1 MRGSPRKRIPIVPPH
16 GGETSESPLWKGG
29 SPILLLTVL
38 WKGVKMSL
46 ISLMSP
52 FCPFITMSPDN
63 TEWFAIRTRQDFRAA
78 GELRDVCPEV
88 YFPTE
93 TVVSPSRHKRER
105 AVIPHV
111 LFIRTTRAEALRL
124 EAEGRTVPGA
134 IPLWV
139 YRYPNGRDI
148 QTIPQRQI
156 DLLKLLT
163 ADDTTRCTVYNGR
176 SFRPDQRVRVT
187 GGFFAGYEGSVVRVA
202 RNRHVVVRIEGICL
216 LMLPFIHPDLLQP
229 LDPVPA
235 VSLQSN

>member
-1 MRGSPRKRIPIVPPH
+1 M
-16 GGETSESPLWKGG
+16 T
-29 SPILLLTVL
+29 
-38 WKGVKMSL
+38 
-46 ISLMSP
+46 
-52 FCPFITMSPDN
+52 PDN

-78 GELRDVCPEV
+78 GELTGVCREV

-111 LFIRTTRAEALRL
+111 LFIRTTRGEALRL

-163 ADDTTRCTVYNGR
+163 AKDTTRCTVYNGR

-235 VSLQSN
+235 EAAASESPSEITIPNIIAT